1 MPMQKYYR
9 HISPLS
15 YFFSSFSFFFLFPS
29 SSSSS
34 FSFSFSFSFSLI
46 IYFICLPSTRFCTT
60 GHSLFAP
67 FTSLLTT
74 MLAKIYISLFVCL
87 FWREGEGGRK
97 EGHVHKH
104 KHIYTKYTHLP
115 PPHIYTYVYTFFFP
129 PQIYIYIYIYMCISF
144 FFWLASSF
152 FNDLIYIISSFTGD
166 RESVLCESKLHVQT
180 YFVSFP
186 FPFLPI
192 AHFTLSTHPYLLR

>member
-15 YFFSSFSFFFLFPS
+15 YFFFLFFFFLISLLLLLLLFLFLFLFLP
-29 SSSSS
+29 
-34 FSFSFSFSFSLI
+34 LI

-87 FWREGEGGRK
+87 FWREGEGGKR
-97 EGHVHKH
+97 GM
-104 KHIYTKYTHLP
+104 YTNTNTNTYTRSTR
-115 PPHIYTYVYTFFFP
+115 TYLHRTYILMYILFFPP
-129 PQIYIYIYIYMCISF
+129 PQIYIYIYICISF
-144 FFWLASSF
+144 FFLASFFSF
-152 FNDLIYIISSFTGD
+152 
-166 RESVLCESKLHVQT
+166 
-180 YFVSFP
+180 
-186 FPFLPI
+186 
-192 AHFTLSTHPYLLR
+192 